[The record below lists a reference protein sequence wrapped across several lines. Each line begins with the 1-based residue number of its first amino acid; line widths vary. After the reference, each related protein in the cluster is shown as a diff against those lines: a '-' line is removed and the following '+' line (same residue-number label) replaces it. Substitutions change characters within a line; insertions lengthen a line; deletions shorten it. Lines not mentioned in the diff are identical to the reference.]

1 MNSIFNPNKTVGV
14 LGGGQLGRMLYQASI
29 NLDVHLKFLDP
40 DINAPCSK
48 YDFKQGDLNNAEDVF
63 EFGKNC
69 DVVTIEIE
77 HVSVE
82 GLRKLEA
89 AGVNV
94 FPTPDLIEMVQDK
107 GVQKDFYAANN
118 IPTSKYQLFD
128 SELKIDWPVP
138 FVQKLRKGGY
148 DGKGVAVIKQK
159 DKLQNLLPGPTLVEE
174 LVEFEM
180 EVSVIVARNT
190 SGEIKTFPMVAM
202 EFDPEA
208 NLVEFLYSPSG
219 YSSEVEKQGAL
230 IARSIAEKSGLVGVL
245 AVEMFL
251 TKDGDILVNEIA
263 PRPHNSGHQTI
274 EGNITSQYEQ
284 HLRSI
289 LNLPLGET
297 DIIMPSVMLNL
308 LGDKNSSG
316 KAAYPGMD
324 EVLKI
329 KGVYPHIYGKA
340 ISKPFR
346 KMGHVTVVNES
357 LAKAKEKALMVKSL
371 LKVIGK

>member
-1 MNSIFNPNKTVGV
+1 MNSIFSPNKTVGV

-40 DINAPCSK
+40 DANAPCSK
-48 YDFKQGDLNNAEDVF
+48 YDFKQGDLNNVEDVF
-63 EFGKNC
+63 EFGKHC

-89 AGVNV
+89 AGVAV
-94 FPTPDLIEMVQDK
+94 FPTPDLIEMIQDK
-107 GVQKDFYAANN
+107 GVQKDFYTTNN

-128 SELKIDWPVP
+128 SELNIDWSIP

-148 DGKGVAVIKQK
+148 DGKGVSVINGK
-159 DKLQNLLPGPTLVEE
+159 DKLHNLLHGPTLVEE

-180 EVSVIVARNT
+180 EVSVIVARNS
-190 SGEIKTFPMVAM
+190 SGEVKTFPMVAM

-219 YSSEVEKQGAL
+219 YSSQIEKKGSV
-230 IARSIAEKSGLVGVL
+230 IAKSIAEKSELVGVL

-251 TKDGDILVNEIA
+251 TKDGNILVNEIA

-308 LGDKNSSG
+308 LGDKNSTG
-316 KAAYPGMD
+316 EVAYPGMD
-324 EVLKI
+324 EVLKL
-329 KGVYPHIYGKA
+329 KGVYPHLYGKS

-346 KMGHVTVVNES
+346 KMGHVTVIDES
-357 LAKAKEKALMVKSL
+357 LAKAKEKALRVKKI

>member
-219 YSSEVEKQGAL
+219 YSSEVEKQGSL

-357 LAKAKEKALMVKSL
+357 LAKAKEKALMVKKL

>member
-1 MNSIFNPNKTVGV
+1 MNSEFNPKKVVGI

-40 DINAPCSK
+40 DSSAPCSK
-48 YDFKQGDLNNAEDVF
+48 YDFKQGDLNNADDVF
-63 EFGKNC
+63 EFGKDC
-69 DVVTIEIE
+69 DIVTIEIE

-89 AGVNV
+89 VGVKV
-94 FPTPDLIEMVQDK
+94 YPSPDLIEMVQDK
-107 GVQKDFYAANN
+107 GVQKEFYSKNN
-118 IPTSKYQLFD
+118 IPTSNFELFE
-128 SELKIDWPVP
+128 SESEINWAVP

-148 DGKGVAVIKQK
+148 DGKGVSVINDEAKMGQ
-159 DKLQNLLPGPTLVEE
+159 LLDGPSLVEE
-174 LVEFEM
+174 LVPFEM
-180 EVSVIVARNT
+180 EVSVIVARNEK
-190 SGEIKTFPMVAM
+190 GEVKTFPMVAM

-219 YSSEVEKQGAL
+219 YSSEIEKKGSLVA
-230 IARSIAEKSGLVGVL
+230 ISIAEKANLVGVL

-251 TKDGDILVNEIA
+251 TADGDVLVNEVA

-274 EGNITSQYEQ
+274 EGNFTSQYEQ

-289 LNLPLGET
+289 LNLPLGDT
-297 DIIMPSVMLNL
+297 AIIMPSVMLNL

-316 KAAYPGMD
+316 NAAYPGMED
-324 EVLKI
+324 VLKI
-329 KGVYPHIYGKA
+329 KGVYPHIYGKE

-346 KMGHVTVVNES
+346 KMGHVTVLNES
-357 LAKAKEKALMVKSL
+357 LDKAKEIAIRVKNT

>member
-1 MNSIFNPNKTVGV
+1 V
-14 LGGGQLGRMLYQASI
+14 I
-29 NLDVHLKFLDP
+29 N
-40 DINAPCSK
+40 
-48 YDFKQGDLNNAEDVF
+48 
-63 EFGKNC
+63 
-69 DVVTIEIE
+69 
-77 HVSVE
+77 
-82 GLRKLEA
+82 
-89 AGVNV
+89 
-94 FPTPDLIEMVQDK
+94 
-107 GVQKDFYAANN
+107 
-118 IPTSKYQLFD
+118 
-128 SELKIDWPVP
+128 
-138 FVQKLRKGGY
+138 
-148 DGKGVAVIKQK
+148 QK

-357 LAKAKEKALMVKSL
+357 LAKAKEKALMVKKL
-371 LKVIGK
+371 LKVTGK

>member
-1 MNSIFNPNKTVGV
+1 MNSLFNPNKTVGV

-63 EFGKNC
+63 QFGKDC

-77 HVSVE
+77 HVSVK

-89 AGVNV
+89 TGVKV

-118 IPTSKYQLFD
+118 IPISKYQLFD
-128 SELKIDWPVP
+128 SELKIDWPIP

-148 DGKGVAVIKQK
+148 DGKGVAVINQK

-190 SGEIKTFPMVAM
+190 NGEIKTFPMVAM

-219 YSSEVEKQGAL
+219 YSSEVEKQGSL
-230 IARSIAEKSGLVGVL
+230 IARSIAEKSDLVGVL

>member
-1 MNSIFNPNKTVGV
+1 MNSKFNPNKTVGV

-48 YDFKQGDLNNAEDVF
+48 YDFKQGDLNNEEDVF
-63 EFGKNC
+63 QFGKDC

-82 GLRKLEA
+82 GLRRLEA
-89 AGVNV
+89 AGVDV
-94 FPTPDLIEMVQDK
+94 YPTPDLIEMVQDK
-107 GVQKDFYAANN
+107 GVQKDFYAVNN

-148 DGKGVAVIKQK
+148 DGKGVAVINQK

-219 YSSEVEKQGAL
+219 YSSQVEKQGSL

-274 EGNITSQYEQ
+274 EGNITSQYQQ

-357 LAKAKEKALMVKSL
+357 LAKAKEKALMVKKL
-371 LKVIGK
+371 LKVTGK

>member
-40 DINAPCSK
+40 DINAPCAK

-63 EFGKNC
+63 QFGKDC

-148 DGKGVAVIKQK
+148 DGKGVAVIDQK

-190 SGEIKTFPMVAM
+190 NGEIKTFPMVAM

-219 YSSEVEKQGAL
+219 YSSEVEKQGSL
-230 IARSIAEKSGLVGVL
+230 IARSIAEKSDLVGVL

-274 EGNITSQYEQ
+274 EGNITSQYQQ

-357 LAKAKEKALMVKSL
+357 LAKAKEKALMVKKL
-371 LKVIGK
+371 LKVTGK

>member
-1 MNSIFNPNKTVGV
+1 MNSVFKPNKTVGV

-40 DINAPCSK
+40 DANAPCCK

-63 EFGKNC
+63 EFGKDC

-77 HVSVE
+77 HVSVD

-89 AGVNV
+89 AGVDV
-94 FPTPDLIEMVQDK
+94 FPTPDLIEMIQDK
-107 GVQKDFYAANN
+107 GVQKDFYTTNN

-128 SELKIDWPVP
+128 SELNIDWDIP

-148 DGKGVAVIKQK
+148 DGKGVSVINGKE
-159 DKLQNLLPGPTLVEE
+159 KLNNLLHGPTLVEE
-174 LVEFEM
+174 LIAFEM
-180 EVSVIVARNT
+180 EVSVIVARNS
-190 SGEIKTFPMVAM
+190 SGDVKTFPMVAM

-219 YSSEVEKQGAL
+219 YSPQIENKGSL
-230 IARSIAEKSGLVGVL
+230 IAKSIAEKSQLVGVL

-251 TKDGDILVNEIA
+251 TKEGDILVNEIA

-308 LGDKNSSG
+308 LGDKNSTG
-316 KAAYPGMD
+316 EVAYPGMD
-324 EVLKI
+324 EVLKL
-329 KGVYPHIYGKA
+329 KGVYPHIYGKS

-346 KMGHVTVVNES
+346 KMGHVTVIDES
-357 LAKAKEKALMVKSL
+357 LANAKEKALRVKKI

>member
-1 MNSIFNPNKTVGV
+1 MNSLFNPNKTVGV

-148 DGKGVAVIKQK
+148 DGKGVAVI
-159 DKLQNLLPGPTLVEE
+159 N
-174 LVEFEM
+174 
-180 EVSVIVARNT
+180 
-190 SGEIKTFPMVAM
+190 
-202 EFDPEA
+202 
-208 NLVEFLYSPSG
+208 
-219 YSSEVEKQGAL
+219 
-230 IARSIAEKSGLVGVL
+230 AE
-245 AVEMFL
+245 
-251 TKDGDILVNEIA
+251 
-263 PRPHNSGHQTI
+263 R
-274 EGNITSQYEQ
+274 
-284 HLRSI
+284 
-289 LNLPLGET
+289 
-297 DIIMPSVMLNL
+297 
-308 LGDKNSSG
+308 
-316 KAAYPGMD
+316 
-324 EVLKI
+324 
-329 KGVYPHIYGKA
+329 
-340 ISKPFR
+340 
-346 KMGHVTVVNES
+346 
-357 LAKAKEKALMVKSL
+357 
-371 LKVIGK
+371 

>member
-1 MNSIFNPNKTVGV
+1 MNSEFNPNKVVGI
-14 LGGGQLGRMLYQASI
+14 LGGGQLGRMLYQVSI

-40 DINAPCSK
+40 DANAPCSK
-48 YDFKQGDLNNAEDVF
+48 YDFKQGDLNNAADVF
-63 EFGKNC
+63 DFGKDC
-69 DVVTIEIE
+69 DIVTIEIE
-77 HVSVE
+77 QVSVE

-89 AGVNV
+89 AGVKV
-94 FPTPDLIEMVQDK
+94 FPSPDLIEMVQDK
-107 GVQKDFYAANN
+107 GVQKEFYLKNN
-118 IPTSKYQLFD
+118 IPTSDFELFE
-128 SELKIDWPVP
+128 SESKINWSIP

-148 DGKGVAVIKQK
+148 DGKGVSVINRE
-159 DKLQNLLPGPTLVEE
+159 DKLGSLLPGPSLVEE
-174 LVEFEM
+174 LVSFEM
-180 EVSVIVARNT
+180 EVSVIVARNEN
-190 SGEIKTFPMVAM
+190 GDVKTFPMVAM
-202 EFDPEA
+202 DFDPEA

-219 YSSEVEKQGAL
+219 YSKEIEDEGAL
-230 IARSIAEKSGLVGVL
+230 IATSIAEKADLIGVL

-251 TKDGDILVNEIA
+251 TKTGEILVNEVA

-289 LNLPLGET
+289 LNLPLGNT

-316 KAAYPGMD
+316 KAAYPGMA
-324 EVLKI
+324 EVLGI

-346 KMGHVTVVNES
+346 KMGHITVLNES
-357 LAKAKEKALMVKSL
+357 LENAKEIALRVKEI

>member
-48 YDFKQGDLNNAEDVF
+48 YDFKQGDLNNEEDVF
-63 EFGKNC
+63 QFGKDC

-82 GLRKLEA
+82 GLRRLEA
-89 AGVNV
+89 AGVDV
-94 FPTPDLIEMVQDK
+94 YPTPDLIEMVQDK
-107 GVQKDFYAANN
+107 GVQKDFYAVNN

-148 DGKGVAVIKQK
+148 DGKGVAVINQK

-219 YSSEVEKQGAL
+219 YSSQVEKQGSL

-251 TKDGDILVNEIA
+251 TNDGDILVNEIA

-274 EGNITSQYEQ
+274 EGNITSQYQQ

-316 KAAYPGMD
+316 KVAYPGMD

-357 LAKAKEKALMVKSL
+357 LAKAKEKALMVKKL
-371 LKVIGK
+371 LKVTGK

>member
-40 DINAPCSK
+40 DINAPCAK

-63 EFGKNC
+63 QFGKDC

-77 HVSVE
+77 HVSIE

-89 AGVNV
+89 VGVNV

-107 GVQKDFYAANN
+107 GVQKGFYAVNN

-128 SELKIDWPVP
+128 SELKIDWAVP

-148 DGKGVAVIKQK
+148 DGKGVAVINQK
-159 DKLQNLLPGPTLVEE
+159 DKLQNLLPGPTLIEE

-219 YSSEVEKQGAL
+219 YSSEVEKQGSL

-346 KMGHVTVVNES
+346 KMGHVTVVNE
-357 LAKAKEKALMVKSL
+357 
-371 LKVIGK
+371 

>member
-1 MNSIFNPNKTVGV
+1 MNSLFNPNKTVGV

-29 NLDVHLKFLDP
+29 DLDVHLKFLDP

-48 YDFKQGDLNNAEDVF
+48 YDFQQGDLNSVKDVF

-69 DVVTIEIE
+69 DIVTIEIE

-89 AGVNV
+89 AGVKV

-148 DGKGVAVIKQK
+148 DGKGVAVIDQK

-190 SGEIKTFPMVAM
+190 SGEINTFPMVAM

-219 YSSEVEKQGAL
+219 YSSEVEKQGSL
-230 IARSIAEKSGLVGVL
+230 IARSIAEKSDLVGVL

-316 KAAYPGMD
+316 KVAYPGMD
-324 EVLKI
+324 EVLKL
-329 KGVYPHIYGKA
+329 KGVYPHLYGKS

-346 KMGHVTVVNES
+346 KMGHVTVIDES
-357 LAKAKEKALMVKSL
+357 LAKAKEKALRVKKI

>member
-1 MNSIFNPNKTVGV
+1 MNTVFNPNKIVGV

-40 DINAPCSK
+40 DVNAPCSK
-48 YDFKQGDLNNAEDVF
+48 YDFKQGDLNSVEDVF

-89 AGVNV
+89 AGVDV
-94 FPTPDLIEMVQDK
+94 YPTPDLIEMVQDK
-107 GVQKDFYAANN
+107 GVQKDFYAVNN
-118 IPTSKYQLFD
+118 IPTSKYELFD
-128 SELKIDWPVP
+128 SELQIDWSIP

-148 DGKGVAVIKQK
+148 DGKGVAVINQK
-159 DKLQNLLPGPTLVEE
+159 EKLKNLLTGPTLVEE

-180 EVSVIVARNT
+180 EVSVIVARNS
-190 SGEIKTFPMVAM
+190 SGDVKTFPMVAM

-219 YSSEVEKQGAL
+219 YSSEIEKKGSL
-230 IARSIAEKSGLVGVL
+230 IARSIAEKSGLIGVL

-251 TKDGDILVNEIA
+251 TKDGSILVNEIA

-308 LGDKNSSG
+308 LGDKNSTG

-324 EVLKI
+324 EVLKL
-329 KGVYPHIYGKA
+329 KGVYPHIYGKS

-346 KMGHVTVVNES
+346 KMGHITVVNES
-357 LAKAKEKALMVKSL
+357 LAKAKEKALRVKEI

>member
-1 MNSIFNPNKTVGV
+1 MNSKFNPNKTVGV

-48 YDFKQGDLNNAEDVF
+48 YDFKQGDLNNEEDVF
-63 EFGKNC
+63 QFGKDC

-82 GLRKLEA
+82 GLRRLEA
-89 AGVNV
+89 AGVDV
-94 FPTPDLIEMVQDK
+94 YPTPDLIEMVQDK
-107 GVQKDFYAANN
+107 GVQKDFYAVNN

-148 DGKGVAVIKQK
+148 DGKGVAVINQK

-219 YSSEVEKQGAL
+219 YSSQVEKQGSL

-274 EGNITSQYEQ
+274 EGNITSQYQQ

-316 KAAYPGMD
+316 KVAYPGMD

-357 LAKAKEKALMVKSL
+357 LAKAKEKALMVKKL
-371 LKVIGK
+371 LKVTGK

>member
-1 MNSIFNPNKTVGV
+1 MNTVFNPNKIVGV

-40 DINAPCSK
+40 DVNAPCSK
-48 YDFKQGDLNNAEDVF
+48 YDFKQGDLNSVEDVF

-89 AGVNV
+89 AGVDV
-94 FPTPDLIEMVQDK
+94 YPTPDLIEMVQDK
-107 GVQKDFYAANN
+107 GVQKDFYAVNN
-118 IPTSKYQLFD
+118 IPTSKYELFD
-128 SELKIDWPVP
+128 SELQIDWSIP

-148 DGKGVAVIKQK
+148 DGKGVAVINQK
-159 DKLQNLLPGPTLVEE
+159 EKLKNLLTGPTLVEE

-180 EVSVIVARNT
+180 EVSVIVARNS
-190 SGEIKTFPMVAM
+190 SGDVKTFPMVAM

-219 YSSEVEKQGAL
+219 YSSKIEKKGSL
-230 IARSIAEKSGLVGVL
+230 IARSIAEKSGLIGVL

-251 TKDGDILVNEIA
+251 TKDGSILVNEIA

-308 LGDKNSSG
+308 LGDKNSTG

-324 EVLKI
+324 EVLKL
-329 KGVYPHIYGKA
+329 KGVYPHIYGKS

-346 KMGHVTVVNES
+346 KMGHITVVNES
-357 LAKAKEKALMVKSL
+357 LAKAKEKALRVKEI

>member
-1 MNSIFNPNKTVGV
+1 MNSEFNPNKVVGI

-40 DINAPCSK
+40 DANAPCCK
-48 YDFKQGDLNNAEDVF
+48 YDFKQGDLNNAADVF
-63 EFGKNC
+63 DFGKNC
-69 DVVTIEIE
+69 DIVTIEIE
-77 HVSVE
+77 YVSVE

-89 AGVNV
+89 AGVKV
-94 FPTPDLIEMVQDK
+94 FPSPDLIEMVQDK
-107 GVQKDFYAANN
+107 GVQKEFYLKNN
-118 IPTSKYQLFD
+118 IPTSDFELFE
-128 SELKIDWPVP
+128 SESKINWPIP

-148 DGKGVAVIKQK
+148 DGKGVSVINRE
-159 DKLQNLLPGPTLVEE
+159 DKLESLLPGPSLVEK
-174 LVEFEM
+174 LVSFEM
-180 EVSVIVARNT
+180 EVSVIVARNEN
-190 SGEIKTFPMVAM
+190 GDVKTFPMVAM
-202 EFDPEA
+202 DFDPEA

-219 YSSEVEKQGAL
+219 YSKEIEDEGAL
-230 IARSIAEKSGLVGVL
+230 IATSIAEKADLIGVL

-251 TKDGDILVNEIA
+251 TKTGEILVNEVA

-289 LNLPLGET
+289 LNLPLGNT

-316 KAAYPGMD
+316 KAAYPGMT
-324 EVLKI
+324 EVLGM

-346 KMGHVTVVNES
+346 KMGHITVLNES
-357 LAKAKEKALMVKSL
+357 LENAKEIALRVKEI

>member
-40 DINAPCSK
+40 DINAPCAK
-48 YDFKQGDLNNAEDVF
+48 YDFKQGDLNNAEDIF
-63 EFGKNC
+63 QFGKDC

-107 GVQKDFYAANN
+107 GIQKGFYAVNN

-128 SELKIDWPVP
+128 SELKIDWPIP

-148 DGKGVAVIKQK
+148 DGKGVAVINQK

-190 SGEIKTFPMVAM
+190 NGDIKTFPMVAM
-202 EFDPEA
+202 EFNPDA

-219 YSSEVEKQGAL
+219 YSSEVEEQGSL
-230 IARSIAEKSGLVGVL
+230 IARSIAEKSHLVGVL

-251 TKDGDILVNEIA
+251 TKDGGILVNEIA

-357 LAKAKEKALMVKSL
+357 LAKAKEKALMVKKL

>member
-1 MNSIFNPNKTVGV
+1 MNSLFNPNKTVGV

-63 EFGKNC
+63 QFGKDC

-77 HVSVE
+77 HVSVK

-89 AGVNV
+89 TGVKV

-118 IPTSKYQLFD
+118 IPISKYQLFD
-128 SELKIDWPVP
+128 SELKIDWPIP

-148 DGKGVAVIKQK
+148 DGKGVAVINQK

-190 SGEIKTFPMVAM
+190 NGEIKTFPMVAM

-219 YSSEVEKQGAL
+219 YSSEVEKQGSL
-230 IARSIAEKSGLVGVL
+230 IARSIAKKSDLVGVL